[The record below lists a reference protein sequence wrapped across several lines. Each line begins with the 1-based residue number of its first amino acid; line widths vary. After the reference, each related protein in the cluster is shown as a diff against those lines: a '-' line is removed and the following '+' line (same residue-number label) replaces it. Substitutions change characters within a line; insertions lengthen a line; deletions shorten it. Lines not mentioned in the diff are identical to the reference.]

1 MSVGSVGGGT
11 FTLMVSLICLII
23 SVVLLLVFCG
33 GEIGAIMDKKRK
45 VNTIQL
51 SLKIN

>member
-23 SVVLLLVFCG
+23 SVVLLL
-33 GEIGAIMDKKRK
+33 EIGAIMDKKK
-45 VNTIQL
+45 ESKHYSIKSEN
-51 SLKIN
+51 